1 MKSASPVVGSRD
13 WVIMSQSLDQATV
26 EHVARLARLRL
37 GGDQLEMFRRQLSSI
52 LSYMEQLNEPDTAD
66 VPPTAHPLPLSNV
79 FREDEIRASWEPQE
93 AMRNAPSH
101 QDDFFKVPKVLDQ
114 EAP

>member
-1 MKSASPVVGSRD
+1 
-13 WVIMSQSLDQATV
+13 
-26 EHVARLARLRL
+26 
-37 GGDQLEMFRRQLSSI
+37 
-52 LSYMEQLNEPDTAD
+52 